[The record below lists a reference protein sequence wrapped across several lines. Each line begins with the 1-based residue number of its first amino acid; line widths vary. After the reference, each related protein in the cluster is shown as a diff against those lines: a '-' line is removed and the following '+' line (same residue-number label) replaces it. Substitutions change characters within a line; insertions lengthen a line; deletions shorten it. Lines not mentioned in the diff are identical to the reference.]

1 MSNFSNF
8 SKKEEEVKI
17 AVSGKGGAGKT
28 TLVVFLSRYFSQ
40 KGENVI
46 LVDADPD
53 MNLARSLGFSGAEN
67 IVPITEMRDLISQRT
82 QSKGG
87 VFKLN
92 PEVSDIPDKFFAR
105 QGNIKLMVSGTIK
118 EGGGGCACPEN
129 TFLKALLSHLLL
141 QKNEVV
147 IIDMPAGVEHLGRGT
162 ASSVDVFLIVTEAG
176 KKSIETTKKIVK
188 LADDLKIKNVY
199 LVGNK
204 IKNKEDEKYIQDN
217 LSYLNVIG
225 YLPYSEE
232 VLLQDRD
239 PGYQIKNDDFT
250 NRVEE
255 IIRKIVKF

>member
-1 MSNFSNF
+1 M
-8 SKKEEEVKI
+8 KI

-46 LVDADPD
+46 LVDADSD
-53 MNLARSLGFSGAEN
+53 MNLARSLGFPGAEN
-67 IVPITEMRDLISQRT
+67 IIPIIEMRDLISKRT
-82 QSKGG
+82 QSREG

-92 PEVSDIPDKFFAR
+92 PEVSDIPDKLFAKL
-105 QGNIKLMVSGTIK
+105 GNIKLMVSGTIK

-217 LSYLNVIG
+217 LPYLNVIG

-232 VLLQDRD
+232 VLLQDKD
-239 PGYQIKNDDFT
+239 PGYQIKDNDFT